1 MAMSEITF
9 TVSPSEETGML
20 VAAWDAPDGG
30 GITTQGSSVEE
41 LRANIR
47 EAVACHFDESKG
59 PGTLQSILR
68 QAGIG
73 LEEFR
78 DLL

>member
-1 MAMSEITF
+1 MSEITF

-20 VAAWDAPDGG
+20 VAAWDAPD

-73 LEEFR
+73 PEEFR